1 METVVGV
8 GNIGFPSSPVFGI
21 NSNIAVRA
29 KLARE
34 MKVLSCENMEAP
46 TVVSLLFWNHV
57 WKQYTDENSQMCY
70 RIFTEAEKIYASHA
84 MILICKFILK

>member
-8 GNIGFPSSPVFGI
+8 GNIGFPSSPVFVI

-34 MKVLSCENMEAP
+34 MKVLSCENMGAP
-46 TVVSLLFWNHV
+46 TVVSLLFWNH
-57 WKQYTDENSQMCY
+57 
-70 RIFTEAEKIYASHA
+70 I
-84 MILICKFILK
+84 

>member
-57 WKQYTDENSQMCY
+57 
-70 RIFTEAEKIYASHA
+70 
-84 MILICKFILK
+84 

>member
-34 MKVLSCENMEAP
+34 MKVLSLSN
-46 TVVSLLFWNHV
+46 VI
-57 WKQYTDENSQMCY
+57 KGDRKICY
-70 RIFTEAEKIYASHA
+70 IPCFLSW
-84 MILICKFILK
+84 ILPYLDFI

>member
-8 GNIGFPSSPVFGI
+8 GNIGFPSSPVFVI

-34 MKVLSCENMEAP
+34 MKVLSCENMGAP
-46 TVVSLLFWNHV
+46 TVVSLLFWNHI
-57 WKQYTDENSQMCY
+57 WSPWS
-70 RIFTEAEKIYASHA
+70 FLTERD
-84 MILICKFILK
+84 KF